1 MTIRKRG
8 KNYYYDFTLRGY
20 PRMRGVITEA
30 RTKWEAEQA
39 EVKIKR
45 ELLENRYDLRRTSTE
60 RLTDFID
67 EVFLPWSKLNKRSW
81 RDDVYITNTLKE
93 YFGGK
98 TFQELSPLL
107 VEKFKGDRLKGITKK
122 GTQRA
127 RATVNREFDVLSKV
141 FSLAVDYKKM
151 DANPCSKVKKLRV
164 SNQRY
169 RYLLPEEEPRLMAA
183 LDGPRA
189 HLKAAVIVAL
199 GTGMRL
205 GEQLCLRKRQVD
217 FLRNIVTPTET
228 KNGKDRDIP
237 MNVEVRG
244 ALVELCKNKSG
255 DDYVF
260 TSPKTDGHLKEVK
273 KGFETALRI
282 AGIEGLRWHDLRATF
297 GTRLGEAGYDA
308 FTIAQLMGHSDIR
321 MTARYVR
328 GTERN
333 KRAAVEAVRLDFQV
347 SRHNGVTKEEQP
359 PKLVAVN
366 N

>member
-8 KNYYYDFTLRGY
+8 SNYYYDFTLRGY
-20 PRMRGVITEA
+20 PRMRGVIPEA

-39 EVKIKR
+39 EIKLKR
-45 ELLENRYDLRRTSTE
+45 EMLENRYDLRRTSTE
-60 RLTDFID
+60 RLSDFID

-81 RDDVYITNTLKE
+81 RDDVYIANTLKQ
-93 YFGGK
+93 YFEGK
-98 TFQELSPLL
+98 TFQEISPLL

-127 RATVNREFDVLSKV
+127 RATVNREFDVLSKIL
-141 FSLAVDYKKM
+141 SLAVDHKKM
-151 DANPCSKVKKLRV
+151 DTNPCSKVKKLRV

-169 RYLLPEEEPRLMAA
+169 RYLLPDEEQRLMGA

-237 MNVEVRG
+237 MNVEVRA
-244 ALVELCKNKSG
+244 ALVELCNNKSA

-260 TSPKTDGHLKEVK
+260 MSPKTDGRLKEVK
-273 KGFETALRI
+273 KRI
-282 AGIEGLRWHDLRATF
+282 QDCVTYRW
-297 GTRLGEAGYDA
+297 
-308 FTIAQLMGHSDIR
+308 
-321 MTARYVR
+321 
-328 GTERN
+328 N
-333 KRAAVEAVRLDFQV
+333 
-347 SRHNGVTKEEQP
+347 
-359 PKLVAVN
+359 
-366 N
+366 

>member
-8 KNYYYDFTLRGY
+8 RNYHYDFTLPGY
-20 PRMRGVITEA
+20 PRMRGVIPEA

-39 EVKIKR
+39 EIKLKR
-45 ELLENRYDLRRTSTE
+45 EVFENRYDLRQTGKDKLS
-60 RLTDFID
+60 DFID
-67 EVFLPWSKLNKRSW
+67 KVFLSWSKLNKRSW
-81 RDDVYITNTLKE
+81 REDIYISNTLKE
-93 YFGGK
+93 YFRGK
-98 TFQELSPLL
+98 TFREISPMLI
-107 VEKFKGDRLKGITKK
+107 EKFKGDRLKGITKK
-122 GTQRA
+122 GTQRCP
-127 RATVNREFDVLSKV
+127 ATVNREFDVLSKI
-141 FSLAVDYKKM
+141 FSLAIDCKKA
-151 DANPCSKVKKLRV
+151 DTNPCTKVKKLRV
-164 SNQRY
+164 NNQRY

-189 HLKAAVIVAL
+189 HLKPAVIVAL

-205 GEQLCLRKRQVD
+205 GEQLRLKRRQVD
-217 FLRNIVTPTET
+217 FLRSLVTPTET

-237 MNVEVRG
+237 MNVEVR
-244 ALVELCKNKSG
+244 AAFVELCKNKSA

-260 TSPKTDGHLKEVK
+260 ASPKTDGRLKEVK
-273 KGFETALRI
+273 KGFKTALRI

-297 GTRLGEAGYDA
+297 GTRLGEAGYDG

-347 SRHNGVTKEEQP
+347 ARHNGVTRQEQP
-359 PKLVAVN
+359 PTAVAVSA
-366 N
+366 